1 TAPCRIIIIQWLLA
15 PVLFI
20 GAFLYYEA
28 YRCEFYSFDLKDI
41 EYISSM
47 YYNKDEVIRFSSSL
61 GKFVGYTEFGVKN
74 AKRWNNDSSI
84 LSNWRAQKEAY
95 CKHNID
101 NYYQNTLTKSVQ
113 PSVTIKSVTPSGGHH
128 PAMLVC
134 SIYNFYPKH
143 IKVSWLRNH
152 EEVSSDVTSTV
163 EMEDGDWYYQ
173 IHSHLEYTPRSGE
186 KISCKVE
193 HVSLKDPIITDWS
206 KYLSYLGNKIAEHK
220 IISFQYNFIY
230 TALYYKNS
238 DLNELCTVII

>member
-1 TAPCRIIIIQWLLA
+1 MINTIFNNLPIK
-15 PVLFI
+15 V
-20 GAFLYYEA
+20 
-28 YRCEFYSFDLKDI
+28 FYSFDLKDI

-101 NYYQNTLTKSVQ
+101 NYYQNTLTKSEPGSSKAVFFNLFL
-113 PSVTIKSVTPSGGHH
+113 SVTPSGGHH

-206 KYLSYLGNKIAEHK
+206 KYLSYLFVSNLSMFNLSVFHLFNPSIH
-220 IISFQYNFIY
+220 SFICR
-230 TALYYKNS
+230 ALIKPEATKL
-238 DLNELCTVII
+238 LNIK

>member
-1 TAPCRIIIIQWLLA
+1 MDSSPLSVCF
-15 PVLFI
+15 LFLTI
-20 GAFLYYEA
+20 HFAGAFLYYEA

-193 HVSLKDPIITDWS
+193 HVSLKDPIITDWNPFWS
-206 KYLSYLGNKIAEHK
+206 TKKIVIGASGPVLGLIWFLAG
-220 IISFQYNFIY
+220 FIY
-230 TALYYKNS
+230 YKRNARGRILVPS
-238 DLNELCTVII
+238 S